1 MKNTQLPI
9 FDYIDEVIAIREAK
23 EPMYLRA
30 AQDLA
35 DFFRGSLFDGVQ
47 DEILEIRTRVK
58 ALDSLREKI
67 IRKKF
72 YKQYNRPEDVLLN
85 LSDLI
90 GVRIQCRFKIEEGT
104 IFNYLKEVMTEVG
117 SDGLYYSQTNP
128 AVRLELAQDQPQVQ
142 TNGFASYRI
151 DGFYTTG
158 EEVVRFELQIKSMV
172 SDFWGDIEHKLIYK
186 NNNYLMM
193 DRFLKELMSSV
204 YESLSVTD
212 KQLYLINNRLGG
224 GSNAY
229 VGAERESMKALIAKT
244 LNDIFVEKM
253 DTSMGFTVDF
263 KETCE
268 IISTYYMVCRNVENQ
283 EDFSKAFLELFQ
295 RLKTI
300 QKQDISFR
308 EPISM
313 EGEFKP
319 WNNFSK
325 ILGGRLLALINQDF
339 EWNLFFRILFLIEP
353 GNNMEDFC
361 VFLHV
366 MQNQIMSL
374 LREPELNNQLVER
387 LGVDAAQRFQQ
398 DVEEICAYVLTD
410 LADIQIIYT
419 RNVNQVRDVF
429 TRFISEILD
438 NPDSVEEW
446 KDNAVSALNRLEKAI
461 RGIF

>member
-1 MKNTQLPI
+1 M
-9 FDYIDEVIAIREAK
+9 
-23 EPMYLRA
+23 
-30 AQDLA
+30 
-35 DFFRGSLFDGVQ
+35 
-47 DEILEIRTRVK
+47 
-58 ALDSLREKI
+58 
-67 IRKKF
+67 
-72 YKQYNRPEDVLLN
+72 
-85 LSDLI
+85 
-90 GVRIQCRFKIEEGT
+90 
-104 IFNYLKEVMTEVG
+104 
-117 SDGLYYSQTNP
+117 
-128 AVRLELAQDQPQVQ
+128 DQ
-142 TNGFASYRI
+142 
-151 DGFYTTG
+151 
-158 EEVVRFELQIKSMV
+158 
-172 SDFWGDIEHKLIYK
+172 
-186 NNNYLMM
+186 
-193 DRFLKELMSSV
+193 FLKELMSSV

-212 KQLYLINNRLGG
+212 RQLYLINDRLGG

-244 LNDIFVEKM
+244 LNDLFVEKM

-268 IISTYYMVCRNVENQ
+268 IISIYYMVCRNVENQ

-313 EGEFKP
+313 EGEFRP
-319 WNNFSK
+319 WNRFSK
-325 ILGGRLLALINQDF
+325 ILGERLLTLINQDF

-366 MQNQIMSL
+366 MQDQTLSL
-374 LREPELNNQLVER
+374 LMESELNDRLVDR
-387 LGVDAAQRFQQ
+387 LGASAAQRFHQE
-398 DVEEICAYVLTD
+398 VEEICAYVLTD
-410 LADIQIIYT
+410 LEDIRIIYT

-429 TRFISEILD
+429 LQFVSEILD

-446 KDNAVSALNRLEKAI
+446 KGDKESVLERLEQAI

>member
-23 EPMYLRA
+23 EPIYRRA

-35 DFFRGSLFDGVQ
+35 DFFRSSLFTKVQ

-72 YKQYNRPEDVLLN
+72 YKQFNRPEDVLLN

-90 GVRIQCRFKIEEGT
+90 GVRIQCRFKIEEEE
-104 IFNYLKEVMTEVG
+104 IFSFLKEVMTEVG
-117 SDGLYYSQTNP
+117 SDGLYYSRTNP

-142 TNGFASYRI
+142 TNGFTIYRI
-151 DGFYTTG
+151 DGFYAVG

-193 DRFLKELMSSV
+193 DQFLKELMSSV

-212 KQLYLINNRLGG
+212 RQLYLINDRLGG

-244 LNDIFVEKM
+244 LNDLFVEKM

-268 IISTYYMVCRNVENQ
+268 IISIYYMVCRNVENQ

-313 EGEFKP
+313 EGEFRP
-319 WNNFSK
+319 WNRFSK
-325 ILGGRLLALINQDF
+325 ILGERLLALINQDF

-366 MQNQIMSL
+366 MQDQTLSL
-374 LREPELNNQLVER
+374 LMESELNDRLVDR
-387 LGVDAAQRFQQ
+387 LGASAAQRFHQE
-398 DVEEICAYVLTD
+398 VEEICAYVLTD
-410 LADIQIIYT
+410 LEDIRIIYT

-429 TRFISEILD
+429 LQFVSEILD

-446 KDNAVSALNRLEKAI
+446 KGDKESVLERLEQAI